1 MTESRT
7 VLSLVPFPKGKGDK
21 GDISE
26 AARGTKG
33 TQIGRKGDI
42 KGTEKKDV

>member
-21 GDISE
+21 GD
-26 AARGTKG
+26 ANRTQRGH
-33 TQIGRKGDI
+33 KGDR
-42 KGTEKKDV
+42 KKRCVE